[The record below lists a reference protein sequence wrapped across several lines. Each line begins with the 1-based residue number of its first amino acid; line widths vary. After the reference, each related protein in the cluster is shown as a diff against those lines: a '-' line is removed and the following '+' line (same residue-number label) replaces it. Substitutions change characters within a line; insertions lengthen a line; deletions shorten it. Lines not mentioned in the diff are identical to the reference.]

1 MSADL
6 EQQLRGAMERF
17 TSDVRV
23 PPGLA
28 LKAYR
33 HRQKRR
39 TTGRVAA
46 AAGTATVVAGS
57 LAVAGAAGAFGSAS
71 RAPIQTAYTA
81 YVITHV
87 EHALAAPRIGNLVEA
102 DRTVFSPGSTLQPF
116 PDALIGTV
124 RGPSSSSQWR
134 ASYTLRWIYHG
145 SIELSSFTA
154 SGQRVFDWAIS
165 PAHGT
170 TAVIYGN
177 DTWWTAAAQH
187 GQGGSGPA
195 PSGCLR
201 GHEIALD
208 GGAGNGWPAFIRS
221 QLACGAYQVSGRQV
235 VERNQHH
242 QDHRGR
248 RRIHLLGEP
257 GELPAR
263 KGGPGAAPDRV
274 PLARPHSGQPGQ
286 AEGDGPG
293 RLQAGP
299 GAGAAR
305 GPRSLTSPEAGQ
317 ARRVCPGPAGLPAGV
332 HYLVKVATHSTWW
345 VMGNASNARS
355 ASSCQPASANTA
367 MSRASVAGSQ
377 DT

>member
-71 RAPIQTAYTA
+71 RAPVQTAYTA

-195 PSGCLR
+195 PSSCLR

-235 VERNQHH
+235 VDGINTIKITGA
-242 QDHRGR
+242 DG
-248 RRIHLLGEP
+248 GFTFWVNP
-257 GELPAR
+257 ANYLPVKA
-263 KGGPGAAPDRV
+263 D
-274 PLARPHSGQPGQ
+274 L
-286 AEGDGPG
+286 
-293 RLQAGP
+293 
-299 GAGAAR
+299 
-305 GPRSLTSPEAGQ
+305 GPRQTEFHWLAPTPANLAKLKVTVPAGFKQVPAPAPPAGQ
-317 ARRVCPGPAGLPAGV
+317 AP
-332 HYLVKVATHSTWW
+332 
-345 VMGNASNARS
+345 
-355 ASSCQPASANTA
+355 
-367 MSRASVAGSQ
+367 
-377 DT
+377 